1 MNLQAF
7 FEQTLF
13 SIGELAVSIGQLTQ
27 IALLIS
33 LMSGVGYWLLQHGLP
48 AFYERADTSQEL
60 RPKSK
65 RVILRAII
73 LLSAITILRSL
84 GVDFLLWPF
93 YEEAID
99 QVSIRVSNVVMV
111 LLLFSLVNLFDW
123 FIEELIIQWAFN
135 KKNKAEEVYGST
147 TFRIVSR
154 FRSARPALLTLATL
168 FVGKETGINEL
179 VLKFYGSAETQQSV
193 TIGSIL
199 SGLLVFFII
208 RFFWHIIREVV
219 LNRYYT
225 KSEVD
230 EGSRSALNQL
240 LTYFAYLVGV
250 LFMLEIAGFNLRL
263 LWTGA
268 AALLV
273 GIGIGLQQTFNDL
286 ICGVIILFE
295 RSVKV
300 GDIVDMGGPE
310 KVGQVKKIGA
320 RTSQVETRD
329 SILVFVPNSKLIG
342 ENVVNWSQT
351 DRRAR
356 FHVLVGVAY
365 GSDTALVKKIL
376 LDVAEAHPQVLKTPS
391 PIVRF
396 VDFGSSSLDFDLLI
410 YTRNLLWVE
419 DIRSDLRFAIDEAF
433 RKNKVEIPFPQRDL
447 WLRSGLEGF
456 HQPSKSLAPP
466 DEKLPKD

>member
-1 MNLQAF
+1 MNLQEF
-7 FEQTLF
+7 FDQVLF
-13 SIGELAVSIGQLTQ
+13 SFGELAVSIGQLIQ

-33 LMSGVGYWLLQHGLP
+33 LMSGFGYWLLRHWLP
-48 AFYERADTSQEL
+48 SFYERADTSQKL

-65 RVILRAII
+65 KVILRAII
-73 LLSAITILRSL
+73 LLSAITILRTL
-84 GVDFLLWPF
+84 NIDFLLWPLQA
-93 YEEAID
+93 EAIER
-99 QVSIRVSNVVMV
+99 VSIRVSNVVMV

-123 FIEELIIQWAFN
+123 LIEEYVDQWAFKR
-135 KKNKAEEVYGST
+135 KKTDKLRGSR
-147 TFRIVSR
+147 TFRVVSR
-154 FRSARPALLTLATL
+154 FRSARPALLTLAML
-168 FVGKETGINEL
+168 FVGNETGINEL
-179 VLKFYGSAETQQSV
+179 LLKLYGAPESQDRI
-193 TIGSIL
+193 TIGSVL
-199 SGLLVFFII
+199 SGFLVFFII
-208 RFFWHIIREVV
+208 RFIWHIIREVV
-219 LNRYYT
+219 LDYYYT
-225 KSEVD
+225 QSEVD

-240 LTYFAYLVGV
+240 LTYLAYLVGL
-250 LFMLEIAGFNLRL
+250 LFMLEVAGFNLRL

-300 GDIVDMGGPE
+300 GDVVDMGGPE

-329 SILVFVPNSKLIG
+329 GILVFVPNSKLIG

-376 LDVAEAHPQVLKTPS
+376 LDVADGHPQVLKTPAPS
-391 PIVRF
+391 VRF

-410 YTRNLLWVE
+410 YTRNLIWVE
-419 DIRSDLRFAIDEAF
+419 DIRSDLRFGIDEAF
-433 RKNKVEIPFPQRDL
+433 RKNHVEIPFPQRDL
-447 WLRSGLEGF
+447 WLRGGLEPLNDRRPITEGET
-456 HQPSKSLAPP
+456 KT
-466 DEKLPKD
+466 